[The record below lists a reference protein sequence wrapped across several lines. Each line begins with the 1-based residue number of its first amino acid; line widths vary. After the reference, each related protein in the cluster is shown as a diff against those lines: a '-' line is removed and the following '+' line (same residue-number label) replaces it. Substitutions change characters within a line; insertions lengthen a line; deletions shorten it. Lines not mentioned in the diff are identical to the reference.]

1 MRGVPATV
9 LAGTTGEVL
18 IAVVVLVAVAAIAWA
33 VTMLIARDPGSKLE
47 DALSPYEVHRS
58 SAQTDATGP
67 SGGQDL
73 VESPVLRRMVNSLGQ
88 IATRRGVL
96 QNLEGKLDQA
106 DLPIRPAEALF
117 IYVVGVVFAAV
128 LGLLLGNIIFCL
140 VAGAVVAVAPWM
152 VLNVLATRRTDA
164 FTRQLPDMLQLL
176 GTTLRSGFSIM
187 QGLDTVSRQ
196 VGEPIGE
203 HIRQAVAE
211 TRLGRSLTDALNDVA
226 VRVRSE
232 DFTWVVTAIAIQREV
247 GGNLAE
253 LLDIVSETM
262 TARSRLRR
270 EVKTLTAEGRIGA
283 IIISIMPLAIG
294 LFVWSVNPSYL
305 DSLFQSTT
313 GKFVV
318 YGSILLAL
326 AGMVW
331 IRKVVKIEV

>member
-1 MRGVPATV
+1 VGGDDADRTRPWVKARGCSA
-9 LAGTTGEVL
+9 
-18 IAVVVLVAVAAIAWA
+18 
-33 VTMLIARDPGSKLE
+33 
-47 DALSPYEVHRS
+47 
-58 SAQTDATGP
+58 SAQTDATGS
-67 SGGQDL
+67 SGSQDL
-73 VESPVLRRMVNSLGQ
+73 VESPVIRRLVNSLGQ

-96 QNLEGKLDQA
+96 QNLEGKLNQA
-106 DLPIRPAEALF
+106 DIPIRPAEALF
-117 IYVVGVVFAAV
+117 IYVVAV
-128 LGLLLGNIIFCL
+128 ILALALGLLLGNVIWCL

-211 TRLGRSLTDALNDVA
+211 TRLGRSLADALNDVA